1 MGPFIAYFP
10 TYLKFHEL
18 FRLGAY
24 CHPFDLIDELYR
36 RDQETHSD
44 YTVKGDSW
52 DTAFGDLKTFE
63 DGPFAFLS
71 PAMQEGS
78 ALAGPFL
85 PIDCTLHEVHHYMGL
100 GSIWGIGLPGMPA
113 TVCNDEGMAHFGL
126 FAYPDHWTS
135 ELPYALGQP
144 RQRQSIFAS
153 ANPPPALAS
162 GMTTMTYSD
171 MPDLWLSVSSGLNRK
186 SLAGILSGNA
196 TTIPICHIGVKLGES
211 LINPSPG
218 WTSHLPGKDGLLCQ
232 GGHVHVISNFTI
244 TPNSIASD
252 EAWFAEKACSL
263 LNSKFLTSW
272 DTVVSFG
279 RPIELPDVL
288 SSPPSIHWHD
298 IALRANSFESRTRA
312 SMPGT
317 HSEVD
322 ATSSKDQSPE
332 ENNKDL
338 VRNTKAL
345 QNDNEVLEKEVR
357 LLKEKLESRPVADLT
372 AMKAKIDELQV
383 TADQRLEE
391 IGVLTAELGRVVPL
405 GLSTGRSAAISVGQL
420 DNQHLREQLDDAKM
434 QLSLSSA
441 RNKALEEQ
449 TMKLK
454 QSLDHARGVHVEAQ
468 NVTQSIDTLK
478 KEEASLKKSVEEEAN
493 KISQIE
499 KEIQDLSYR
508 HYDSQLVDQLQSEL
522 QRTQFVVTENVEL
535 RDKLEVLEGEFADT
549 PSESEASDGLDFK
562 DTGEEL
568 LNKFNEM
575 SRSSLK
581 RKVEQDFFHG
591 SGSNKKMRPS
601 TEVNHSSL
609 DDLSLRGISQY
620 TSIASN
626 EVLRIAGTGGL
637 INPMHFDVTKTGAI
651 ALTKLGLERAT
662 LFSTFK
668 SQPNLIR
675 SWTKKKATEM
685 SNKVRKLMDKGGFFL
700 CGHLAL
706 LELKKGLQNGGELDP
721 GSLVDALNE
730 MSAQT
735 FQMREKLV
743 EYIAEFKTGL
753 DAEWTEE
760 NTMKLKP
767 FLIFLYAKYD
777 DRQLG
782 LNTKFLL
789 ADMRIGAPRERMLQ
803 HIQHIANSYHRLVC
817 VSEDVRIES
826 RIPGHYLVPTAP
838 WESVAGDGDEDFRI
852 E

>member
-1 MGPFIAYFP
+1 MIPSDERRHVKLPAHFWTSKWDLSLLTFP
-10 TYLKFHEL
+10 PTSSSTSCSD
-18 FRLGAY
+18 LGRTAT
-24 CHPFDLIDELYR
+24 HFDLINELYR

-44 YTVKGDSW
+44 YTVMGDSW

-100 GSIWGIGLPGMPA
+100 GSIWGIGLPGMSA

-126 FAYPDHWTS
+126 FAYLDHWTS

-162 GMTTMTYSD
+162 GMTTMTYSH
-171 MPDLWLSVSSGLNRK
+171 MPDIWLSVSSGLNRK

-196 TTIPICHIGVKLGES
+196 TTIPICHIDVKLGES

-218 WTSHLPGKDGLLCQ
+218 WTSHLPGEGGLLYQ
-232 GGHVHVISNFTI
+232 GGHAHVISNFNI
-244 TPNSIASD
+244 TPNSIAGD
-252 EAWFAEKACSL
+252 EARFAEKAYSL
-263 LNSKFLTSW
+263 LSSKFLTSW
-272 DTVVSFG
+272 DTAVSFG

-288 SSPPSIHWHD
+288 SSSPSIHWHD

-312 SMPGT
+312 SMSGT
-317 HSEVD
+317 HSEVE

-332 ENNKDL
+332 ENIKDL
-338 VRNTKAL
+338 VGKTKAL

-372 AMKAKIDELQV
+372 AMKAKFDELQV
-383 TADQRLEE
+383 TADQRLVE

-405 GLSTGRSAAISVGQL
+405 GLSSGRSAALSVGQL

-441 RNKALEEQ
+441 KNKTLEEQ

-454 QSLDHARGVHVEAQ
+454 ESLDHARGVDVEAQ

-478 KEEASLKKSVEEEAN
+478 KEEASLKKSVEEKSN
-493 KISQIE
+493 KISQME
-499 KEIQDLSYR
+499 KEIQDLGRR
-508 HYDSQLVDQLQSEL
+508 HYDGQLVDQLQSEL
-522 QRTQFVVTENVEL
+522 ERARFVVSENVDL
-535 RDKLEVLEGEFADT
+535 RNKLEILEGEFADT
-549 PSESEASDGLDFK
+549 PSESEASDGLDFRGRGK
-562 DTGEEL
+562 EL

-591 SGSNKKMRPS
+591 SESNKKMRPS

-609 DDLSLRGISQY
+609 DDPSPKGISQY

-637 INPMHFDVTKTGAI
+637 INPMHFDVAKTGAI
-651 ALTKLGLERAT
+651 ALTKLGLERAI

-668 SQPNLIR
+668 SQPDLVQ
-675 SWTKKKATEM
+675 SWTKKKAAKM
-685 SNKVRKLMDKGGFFL
+685 SNKVRKPIEKDGFFI
-700 CGHLAL
+700 CGHPAL
-706 LELKKGLQNGGELDP
+706 LELKRGLQNGREMDP
-721 GSLVDALNE
+721 GSLVDALND

-735 FQMREKLV
+735 SPMREKLV
-743 EYIAEFKTGL
+743 ECIAEFKTGL

-760 NTMKLKP
+760 STMKLKP
-767 FLIFLYAKYD
+767 FLISLYAKYD

-789 ADMRIGAPRERMLQ
+789 ADMRIGAPKGENAPEYSTYCQFLPQLGM
-803 HIQHIANSYHRLVC
+803 RL
-817 VSEDVRIES
+817 
-826 RIPGHYLVPTAP
+826 
-838 WESVAGDGDEDFRI
+838 
-852 E
+852 